1 MITALAVCNNVTPVA
16 EAEPIENGIDKGA
29 REGDARRLSMVE
41 YAQERE
47 PQLEAS
53 SPDEVALVKFGYLLR
68 MKLLERERTY
78 CTMQDIQGNIEEFE
92 ILRSFPFT
100 SESKK
105 MGCLL
110 RSKNTGRYIYYLKGA
125 EVVLEKKIK
134 AGSKAS
140 LLESCENLAM
150 DGLRTLVFAQKV
162 LTKDQADDFIVKI
175 KKAEAKLRDREKH
188 ILKVQNDLEHEMDF
202 LGVTGVEDKL
212 QENVEMTIESHKAAG
227 I

>member
-1 MITALAVCNNVTPVA
+1 M
-16 EAEPIENGIDKGA
+16 
-29 REGDARRLSMVE
+29 
-41 YAQERE
+41 
-47 PQLEAS
+47 
-53 SPDEVALVKFGYLLR
+53 
-68 MKLLERERTY
+68 
-78 CTMQDIQGNIEEFE
+78 GNIEEFE

-110 RSKNTGRYIYYLKGA
+110 KSKNTGRYIYYLKGA

-162 LTKDQADDFIVKI
+162 LTKEQADDFITKI
-175 KKAEAKLRDREKH
+175 KKAEGKLRDREKH
-188 ILKVQNDLEHEMDF
+188 ILKV
-202 LGVTGVEDKL
+202 
-212 QENVEMTIESHKAAG
+212 
-227 I
+227 